1 MSRLTSL
8 ITTYSQF
15 SGLILINF
23 TLELKSSE
31 GNLEL
36 CYISRKLRMIV
47 LIFIFKIDV
56 QLFRINIKQFEDI
69 QQAVDVEDKTCC
81 SIIVHSGGDGGGVV
95 VKCCSIASFPDSFSV
110 AVKPSAPAELCA
122 DPLFLS

>member
-1 MSRLTSL
+1 MQCWSVCCLPAGCWYL
-8 ITTYSQF
+8 GQNITTYSQF

-23 TLELKSSE
+23 TLELKLSE

-69 QQAVDVEDKTCC
+69 QQAVDVEDKTC
-81 SIIVHSGGDGGGVV
+81 SIIVVV
-95 VKCCSIASFPDSFSV
+95 V
-110 AVKPSAPAELCA
+110 L
-122 DPLFLS
+122 